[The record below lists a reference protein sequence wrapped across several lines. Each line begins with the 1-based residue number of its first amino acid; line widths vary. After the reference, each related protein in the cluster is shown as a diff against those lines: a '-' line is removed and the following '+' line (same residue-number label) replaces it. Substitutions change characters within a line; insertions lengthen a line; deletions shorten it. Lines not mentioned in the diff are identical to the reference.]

1 MHIRLNIDDQRAWML
16 FRRPMTF
23 FSALASNIPL
33 PQAATIIPHP
43 IGTTAT
49 IKHSLYTIQ
58 AQDTT
63 IPAYSNTDYD
73 FCHFSSSTFPIT
85 LTISHTS
92 ALLTGNISPQKLA
105 VTPSFSDGQMTA
117 TLSQAGYYIIKLD
130 YHKEV
135 LVLAE
140 AAETQIPS
148 PLAADVWSVSSF
160 GAKSDGSSFASTTA
174 AFERCI
180 DAAAASGL
188 LNATVYVPE
197 GVFSVGNLVL
207 KSNVALYLSSG
218 ATLRFSPEN
227 AASYKVHWHKTS
239 QGSRPITWWLSTAFN
254 SRNVR
259 VYGRGVLDG
268 DGVAAAAAGIGNNLL
283 VPIATAGFVCEG
295 ITFLNSA
302 SWACTPIMVTDA
314 SFKDCKWINRF
325 TDTGEND
332 GIDVMHSQHVSVTH
346 SIGVG
351 LDDPFSTKTWSHEQG
366 DISVSWPVP
375 VAGLPGLKD
384 VTFDDTVSWTICFGL
399 KVGAGIWA
407 PQENVVFRNGVVY
420 DCSIAI
426 GIHFQSGASY
436 AKDVLFEDIDV
447 ENVTW
452 TNMNLSNWCSF
463 MVTGGEGTG
472 HPMEDVTVRRVN
484 VRNVGNTAA
493 ILKGAEGRI
502 VSGVSFDRVV
512 IPGYSDGASSLGQLN
527 FGEVEFVEDVNVSG
541 PVP

>member
-1 MHIRLNIDDQRAWML
+1 MHIRLNIDDKNAWTL
-16 FRRPMTF
+16 FRRPAAF
-23 FSALASNIPL
+23 LRRNIPL
-33 PQAATIIPHP
+33 LQAATIIPHP

-49 IKHSLYTIQ
+49 IKPSLYTIQ
-58 AQDTT
+58 VEDTQV
-63 IPAYSNTDYD
+63 PAYSNTDYD
-73 FCHFSSSTFPIT
+73 FCHFSSSTFPVG
-85 LTISHTS
+85 LTISHTTD
-92 ALLTGNISPQKLA
+92 LLTGNISPQKLA
-105 VTPSFSDGQMTA
+105 IALSFSNGQMTA
-117 TLSQAGYYIIKLD
+117 SLPQAGYYIIKLD

-140 AAETQIPS
+140 NAETSIPS
-148 PLAADVWSVSSF
+148 PLAADVWDVTSF
-160 GAKSDGSSFASTTA
+160 GAKSDDNGSSFGPTTA
-174 AFERCI
+174 AFQSCI

-188 LNATVYVPE
+188 PTATVYVPA
-197 GVFSVGNLVL
+197 GVFTIGNLVL

-218 ATLRFSPEN
+218 STLRFSPEN
-227 AASYKVHWHKTS
+227 AAAYTVHWHKTS
-239 QGSRPITWWLSTAFN
+239 QGNRPITWWISTAFN
-254 SRNVR
+254 SRNIR

-268 DGVAAAAAGIGNNLL
+268 DGVVAAAEAGIGNNLL
-283 VPIATAGFVCEG
+283 VPIATAGFSCEG

-302 SWACTPIMVTDA
+302 SWACTPIMATDA

-332 GIDVMHSQHVSVTH
+332 GIDVMHSQRVSVTH

-375 VAGLPGLKD
+375 ADGLPGLSD

-436 AKDVLFEDIDV
+436 AKGVLFEDIDV

-452 TNMNLSNWCSF
+452 TNMEISNWCSF
-463 MVTGGEGTG
+463 MVTGGEGSG
-472 HPMEDVTVRRVN
+472 HPIEDVTVRRVN
-484 VRNVGNTAA
+484 VRNVGNTPA
-493 ILKGAEGRI
+493 ILKGEEGRI
-502 VSGVSFDRVV
+502 VSSVTFDRV
-512 IPGYSDGASSLGQLN
+512 ILPGYSNGASSLLQLN
-527 FGEVEFVEDVNVSG
+527 FGDVEFVEDVTVSA
-541 PVP
+541 PAL